1 MQWRERPVLLIGHG
15 LRSSGIDPACL
26 LEIGV
31 PVLSSWQAADL
42 VDNDH
47 PNYYGRPGI
56 WGQRAANRILFE
68 ADQVIALGNR
78 LSLWNVGFNGIRPEH
93 ELWMYDCDPDEIR
106 RWPQAQ
112 GISDLGAFAAERVER
127 TMWLELCD
135 TWREQLPWVEPTLHR
150 DTEKYIHPWNF
161 VDRLHAYLRPDE
173 CIVTDMGTPLV
184 AAHQVLRLRPPQR
197 LMTSGGLGEM
207 GCGLPAAI
215 GASFA
220 RDKGEVL
227 CLHAD
232 GGMMMNLQELQT
244 IVHHKLPI
252 KIIVF
257 ENQGYAMIKQ
267 TQDGAKYVRSG
278 VSPATGVSLPNF
290 RRLAQS
296 FGMQATEIWSWA
308 DFDKAM
314 PLLFDTKTPALVE
327 YHMDPECELLPKLLP
342 IRKPDGTIESPPFWD
357 MSPRL
362 NGVTHG

>member
-1 MQWRERPVLLIGHG
+1 MDWRARPIILVGHG
-15 LRSSGIDPACL
+15 LRSAGVDPAPL

-42 VDNDH
+42 IDNEH

-56 WGQRAANRILFE
+56 WGQRLANRILFE
-68 ADQVIALGNR
+68 SDQIIALGNR
-78 LSLWNVGFNGIRPEH
+78 LSLWNVGYNGIRPDH
-93 ELWMYDCDPDEIR
+93 DLWMWDCDQDEIK
-106 RWPQAQ
+106 RWPQCSVL
-112 GISDLGAFAAERVER
+112 SDLDKFVMEERPER
-127 TMWLELCD
+127 TTWLEICD
-135 TWREQLPWVEPTLHR
+135 EWRNQMPFVEWHHR
-150 DTEKYIHPWNF
+150 DSAKYIHPWRF

-173 CIVTDMGTPLV
+173 TIVTDMGTALV

-207 GCGLPAAI
+207 GCALPAAI

-227 CLHAD
+227 CLHCD

-257 ENQGYAMIKQ
+257 SNSGYTMLKQ
-267 TQDGAKYVRSG
+267 TQDGANYKRSG
-278 VSPATGVSLPNF
+278 VSPDTGVSFPNY

-296 FGMQATEIWSWA
+296 FGMQATEIYNWA

-314 PLLFDTKTPALVE
+314 PLLFDTQQPALVE
-327 YHMDPECELLPKLLP
+327 YFMNPECELLPKLLP

-357 MSPRL
+357 MTPRM
-362 NGVTHG
+362 V

>member
-1 MQWRERPVLLIGHG
+1 MNWRDRPVILAGHG
-15 LRSSGIDPACL
+15 LRSAGVDAAAL
-26 LEIGV
+26 LEIGL

-47 PNYYGRPGI
+47 ANYYGRPGM
-56 WGQRAANRILFE
+56 WGQRCANRILFE
-68 ADQVIALGNR
+68 ADQIIALGNR
-78 LSLWNVGFNGIRPEH
+78 MSLWNVGFSGIRPEH
-93 ELWMYDCDPDEIR
+93 ALTMVDCDDDELA
-106 RWPQAQ
+106 RWPQAEKLR
-112 GISDLGAFAAERVER
+112 GLDTFAPKLAAERVER
-127 TMWLELCD
+127 VEWLELCD
-135 TWREQLPWVEPTLHR
+135 TWRESMPWVEPTLHR
-150 DTEKYIHPWNF
+150 DSEKFIHPWNF

-232 GGMMMNLQELQT
+232 GGMMMNMQELAT
-244 IVHHKLPI
+244 IAHHKLPV

-257 ENQGYAMIKQ
+257 NNSGYTMIKQ
-267 TQDGAKYVRSG
+267 TQDGAKYRRSG
-278 VSPATGVSLPNF
+278 VSPDTGVSFPNF
-290 RRLAQS
+290 HILAQS
-296 FGMQATEIWSWA
+296 FGIQSGAVYKWR
-308 DFDKAM
+308 DFDHIM
-314 PLLFDTKTPALVE
+314 PNFFDAKEPCLID
-327 YHMDPECELLPKLLP
+327 YFMDPECELLPKLLP
-342 IRKPDGTIESPPFWD
+342 IRKPDGSIESPPFWD

-362 NGVTHG
+362 T